1 VTDSPAPPP
10 SAARLVIL
18 DLDNCLAAAREV
30 GDALFEEGFQA
41 IRCANKGTL
50 DEAALLAAFSDCWR
64 HPLDWVAQQHG
75 FSPEMLSAGWEAFSR
90 MEVHHPMTGYG
101 DLGELLKLPQHRVLV
116 TSGFRRLQESKIRA
130 LDLAKYLHELYV
142 DAIDEPDRIGK
153 KGWFQRILASH
164 GLAPAE
170 TVVVGDSAASEIA
183 AGNSLGIPTVQI
195 LRPGVPRTDT
205 AQHHIRSL
213 AELPGLLG
221 C

>member
-1 VTDSPAPPP
+1 MTDSSTLP
-10 SAARLVIL
+10 SPSARLVIL

-41 IRCANKGTL
+41 IRRANKGTL
-50 DEAALLAAFSDCWR
+50 DEAALQAAFSDCWR
-64 HPLDWVAQQHG
+64 HPLDWVAERHG
-75 FSPEMLSAGWEAFSR
+75 FSQEMLSAGWEAFSR

-130 LDLAKYLHELYV
+130 LNLPRYVHELYV

-164 GLAPAE
+164 RLAPAE
-170 TVVVGDSAASEIA
+170 AVVVGDSAASEIA
-183 AGNSLGIPTVQI
+183 AGNSLGIPTIQI
-195 LRPGVPRTDT
+195 LRPGVPLSDT
-205 AQHHIRSL
+205 AQRHITSL
-213 AELPGLLG
+213 SELPDVLG
-221 C
+221 